1 VEEKKMRGKKRIY
14 RKELLDLLIVKE
26 MGIGS

>member
-26 MGIGS
+26 MGIES